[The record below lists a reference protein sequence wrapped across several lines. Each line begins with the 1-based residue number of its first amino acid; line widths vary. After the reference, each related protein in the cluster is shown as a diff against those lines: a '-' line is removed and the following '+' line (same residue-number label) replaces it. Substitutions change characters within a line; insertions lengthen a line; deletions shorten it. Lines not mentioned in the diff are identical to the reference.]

1 MVQHENLRV
10 SGDRLE
16 KCRKAG
22 LTMYDRDKQY
32 SREASASKHGRV
44 GEAERRN
51 ADRHTVTVSAEVTEL
66 SSGAKFSTRTTD
78 LGPGGCFVDT
88 LCPFAVGAGVN
99 VRVRKGQSD
108 FTTQGVVV
116 YSQTGIGMG
125 IAFGNM
131 EPHQRAA
138 LDTWLS
144 ELTGS
149 RQTAPLESRSKS
161 TAPAAGPLR
170 RASDRADNSTTVVRL
185 IQLMITKGILTE
197 AEGASV
203 LNDRFFGS

>member
-1 MVQHENLRV
+1 
-10 SGDRLE
+10 
-16 KCRKAG
+16 
-22 LTMYDRDKQY
+22 MYDRDNKY
-32 SREASASKHGRV
+32 SREASAGKPGRV
-44 GEAERRN
+44 GEADRRN

-88 LCPFAVGAGVN
+88 LCPFPVGAGVH
-99 VRVRKGQSD
+99 VKVRKGQSD
-108 FTTQGVVV
+108 FESKGVVV

-125 IAFGNM
+125 IGFDNM
-131 EPHQRAA
+131 DPNQREA
-138 LDTWLS
+138 LNIWISD
-144 ELTGS
+144 LTGS

-161 TAPAAGPLR
+161 TAPATGSTR
-170 RASDRADNSTTVVRL
+170 RASDRGSDNSATVVRL

-203 LNDRFFGS
+203 LHDRFFGG